1 METPGQLQ
9 PPAAPTLGARLS
21 RAALELD
28 TVSKFALLCILFG
41 WFFLD
46 TLVVT
51 LGSLQHGVRFFDLSS
66 VIADPTRL
74 FFGVPGFTVRLLFG
88 AVCALCLLA
97 PLLPHLR
104 RGRVNWLGY
113 LAPLLLMA
121 ICGVVLY
128 SRTSSELLVAPS
140 NAGRA
145 GSNLIRFANDLLHQ
159 GSGLVARHVSVGLG
173 GYLAMIAAMVLALR
187 GFRRFHTA
195 TQNMS
200 GKA

>member
-9 PPAAPTLGARLS
+9 PPAAPSLGARLS
-21 RAALELD
+21 RAVLELD

-51 LGSLQHGVRFFDLSS
+51 LGSLQHGVRFLDISS

-74 FFGVPGFTVRLLFG
+74 FFGVPGFTGRLLFG

-104 RGRVNWLGY
+104 HGRVNWLGY
-113 LAPLLLMA
+113 VAPLALMA
-121 ICGVVLY
+121 ICGAVLY

-140 NAGRA
+140 NVGRA

-187 GFRRFHTA
+187 GFRRFRTA
-195 TQNMS
+195 TRNMS